1 MRAILLR
8 LAIVPVLVLA
18 SLATST
24 TAPSAASEDVP
35 YLYYYSDLLH
45 SFVIERA
52 DGTDSRTLAA
62 GVMPVEHSI
71 MRGPGWS
78 PSGRWFAWTSSEYRG
93 PGYAPAQGWIVSADG
108 THRITLLDHVQDV
121 QAMLWSPAGDIL
133 FVVESSYPPQ
143 DDTRVCYLIDVQAEK
158 VITSFE
164 LAGVHDAAWSRNG
177 EFVAFYYLGEQPD
190 DRTERRPTLL
200 RTLSRTGGIIDRPAK
215 RLPDFQVS
223 DGWGIEPRLLSA
235 NWLLFYAPDEAALI
249 AENSVTG
256 EIIEFETAAVAS
268 LVGWNAAGD
277 ACLLWNERTGDLWL
291 LSISERKIVPIAEN
305 AGFGIST
312 YLRPSGMQGWSPTG
326 NQAVFAVDGA
336 LYLFD
341 ADRQQ
346 VEPLGGMD
354 NLVNQWEWA
363 PNGKALL
370 IGTETEGSGDTLS
383 YYDIGQA
390 QLIPLAEHVWGGIS
404 SPDMNDVALLGRDS
418 PTIVSVED
426 GTTIRM
432 MPHSGSTMTYVTHY
446 RWDKGSEWIIT
457 VEDMTFAGGGGG
469 PTANGVA
476 KADGTL
482 RRELNRIGLPSPVS
496 INWLPD
502 RVIPFLEP
510 GSPDSV
516 IQQPLMTLSH
526 DSEVLGVAWSPDGRR
541 IASYNRVQPG
551 PDPGMMNIWDITRD
565 SSQRV
570 NQFTF
575 PFCGDRPLPCM
586 LSWSPDS
593 RLLAANRIPTAEIW
607 DPATGTQI
615 AQLSEIDMR
624 WTDGDFEGLPF
635 LSAYSPDGR
644 LVAQLTDERDIIEIR
659 DTGTVDRVLSIP
671 AGRVFRFEWSP
682 TGQQLAVLDA
692 EEQQAQ
698 VRLWNVPSGDYVDLA
713 FTRPYNTWD
722 FAFNPDGTLFAWS
735 SYYDRIRIFDTS
747 TGEQLQQLDWS
758 AKALDFSPDGTRLA
772 AAGTW
777 AVTIWDVSNMNVP

>member
-8 LAIVPVLVLA
+8 LAIVPFLVLTI
-18 SLATST
+18 LGTST
-24 TAPSAASEDVP
+24 TAPSADSEDIP
-35 YLYYYSDLLH
+35 YLYYYSDLLN

-62 GVMPVEHSI
+62 DVMPVEHLI

-143 DDTRVCYLIDVQAEK
+143 DDTKVCYLIDVQAEI

-164 LAGVHDAAWSRNG
+164 LVGMHDAAWSRNG
-177 EFVAFYYLGEQPD
+177 EFVVFHYLGEQPD

-200 RTLSRTGGIIDRPAK
+200 RTLSRTGDIIDRPAR
-215 RLPDFQVS
+215 RLPDVQVS

-235 NWLLFYAPDEAALI
+235 NWLLFYTPDESTLI

-268 LVGWNAAGD
+268 LVYWNAAGD

-312 YLRPSGMQGWSPTG
+312 YLRPFSMQVWSPTR

-346 VEPLGGMD
+346 VEPLSGID
-354 NLVNQWEWA
+354 TKVALWA
-363 PNGKALL
+363 WLSDGKALL
-370 IGTETEGSGDTLS
+370 IGTESEGSGNRLS
-383 YYDIGQA
+383 YYDIEQA
-390 QLIPLAEHVWGGIS
+390 QLTPLAEHVWSGIP
-404 SPDMNDVALLGRDS
+404 SPDMSYIALLGRDS
-418 PTIVSVED
+418 PTIIHVAD
-426 GTTIRM
+426 GTTIHM
-432 MPHSGSTMTYVTHY
+432 MPNSGSTMTYVTHY
-446 RWDKGSEWIIT
+446 RWDSSSKWIIT
-457 VEDMTFAGGGGG
+457 AEDRTFAGGGGG

-482 RRELNRIGLPSPVS
+482 HRELNRTGFTVTG

-502 RVIPFLEP
+502 RVIPFLASGQPE
-510 GSPDSV
+510 SV
-516 IQQPLMTLSH
+516 LLQPIMTLEH
-526 DSEVLGVAWSPDGRR
+526 DGEVLGVAWSPDGRR
-541 IASYNRVQPG
+541 IASYNRVGSG
-551 PDPGMMNIWDITRD
+551 PDPGLMNIWDITRD
-565 SSQRV
+565 SSHRV

-575 PFCGDRPLPCM
+575 PFCGDYPLPCM

-615 AQLSEIDMR
+615 TQLPEVDML
-624 WTDGDFEGLPF
+624 WTDDGYEGLPF

-644 LVAQLTDERDIIEIR
+644 LLAQLTDERDIIEIR
-659 DTGTVDRVLSIP
+659 DTGTGDRVLSIP
-671 AGRVFRFEWSP
+671 AGRVFRFLWSP

-713 FTRPYNTWD
+713 FTKPYNTWD
-722 FAFNPDGTLFAWS
+722 FAFNPDGTLLAWS

-747 TGEQLQQLDWS
+747 TGEQLRQLNWS
-758 AKALDFSPDGTRLA
+758 AKALDFSPDGMRLA

-777 AVTIWDVSNMNVP
+777 AVTIWDVSNMNAP